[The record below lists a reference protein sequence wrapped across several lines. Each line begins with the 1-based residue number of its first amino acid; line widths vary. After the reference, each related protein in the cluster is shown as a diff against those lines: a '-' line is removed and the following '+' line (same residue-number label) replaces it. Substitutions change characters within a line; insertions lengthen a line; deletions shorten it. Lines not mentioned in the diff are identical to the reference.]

1 MYPITN
7 VLMIAMTLQVMDL
20 ANDLLLL
27 TIMDALGI
35 LIEYPG

>member
-7 VLMIAMTLQVMDL
+7 VLMIAMILQVMDL

-27 TIMDALGI
+27 TVMDALGI
-35 LIEYPG
+35 PIEYPG